1 MFTLIKRNLGFDQ
14 LHALLRSVFALGEH
28 ERALTLIVDLPGGTI
43 SDNTEW
49 ADRRRIAAEWYTTLS
64 KNHRKLP
71 FTTISLCVYDNVGTN
86 NNDLPAEMVCA
97 ADSSAEGSWI
107 PGEIITLE
115 SILEGSSVI
124 LAPTELSATAPL
136 KNLAR
141 KFNFRGA
148 TLPGFSRKM
157 IPALSLDYEKIN
169 DRVMQFKTR
178 LDRALLANVVLVV
191 EGVNHVSTFDLRH
204 RTAHASGGLI
214 REMGA
219 VGNLPSG
226 EAYIVPY
233 EGERQGESSQTAGV
247 LPVQF
252 ENEIVLYRLEG
263 NRAVE
268 VLSSGEAADR
278 ERDKLRDEPAYG
290 NIAELGLGVL
300 GEWGVTAMGSILLDE
315 KLGLHIAFGRS
326 DHFGGITGPSSFRNR
341 GNVVHIDRV
350 YVPSSQP
357 RIQVEEVALTYEG
370 GVREVVMLK
379 GKYII

>member
-1 MFTLIKRNLGFDQ
+1 MSILKKRNLDFSRLQ
-14 LHALLRSVFALGEH
+14 NLLMSVFALGNQ
-28 ERALTLIVDLPGGTI
+28 ERALTLIVDLPDEKVR
-43 SDNTEW
+43 DNTDW
-49 ADRRRIAAEWYTTLS
+49 ADRRRIAAEWFTTLAKHS
-64 KNHRKLP
+64 KELP
-71 FTTISLCVYDNVGTN
+71 FTTLSFFVYNNVGTN
-86 NNDLPAEMVCA
+86 NNDLPGEMVLA
-97 ADSSAEGSWI
+97 ADSSLDGSMI
-107 PGEIITLE
+107 LGEIISLE
-115 SILEGSSVI
+115 SLLERSSVI

-136 KNLAR
+136 KNLAKR
-141 KFNFRGA
+141 FHFRGA

-157 IPALSLDYEKIN
+157 IPALGLDYERVH
-169 DRVMQFKTR
+169 DRVMQLKTR
-178 LDRALLANVVLVV
+178 LDRAISSNVILMVDGMKYQSIL
-191 EGVNHVSTFDLRH
+191 DLRY

-214 REMGA
+214 REIGT

-233 EGERQGESSQTAGV
+233 EGERSGEPSRTSGE

-252 ENEIVLYRLEG
+252 ENEIVVYRLEG

-268 VLSSGEAADR
+268 VLSSGAASNS

-300 GEWGVTAMGSILLDE
+300 GEWGVAAVGSILLDE

-326 DHFGGITGPSSFRNR
+326 EHFGGITSPSSFNR
-341 GNVVHIDRV
+341 PGNVVHIDRV

-357 RIQVEEVALTYEG
+357 RIQVKEVSLTYESDM
-370 GVREVVMLK
+370 REVIMLD